1 MLTEAQKNVVRV
13 LIDRGQKSGQS
24 EAVAIADWMEGI
36 YEEEDMDLE
45 LIVTGLKEMELS
57 AKSMREE
64 LLKKSPTCRKCGSGL
79 HENGRCCDLTC
90 PFNDRTQN
98 STYTEG

>member
-13 LIDRGQKSGQS
+13 LINRGQKSGQS

-36 YEEEDMDLE
+36 YEEEDMDVE
-45 LIVTGLKEMELS
+45 LILVGLEELELS
-57 AKSMREE
+57 AKSMRLE
-64 LLKKSPTCRKCGSGL
+64 LLKKLCRRCGSSL

-90 PFNDRTQN
+90 PFNDRAQD
-98 STYTEG
+98 SSYTEG